1 MSNGYY
7 TVDQV
12 AEMLHMH
19 VKTVRRYIR
28 EGKLPA
34 AKVGKQWRVTGHDL
48 SVFMEGERPASDF
61 KQISAAENFA
71 NDSSQANAQNDKIPL
86 PKIQVSTVVETVYET
101 QTQVER
107 ITNTLTAVMQT
118 KDPSYGN
125 STLNVQVLPSQR
137 KIRVLL
143 WGTIPFVES
152 MLGCIRT
159 LVEE

>member
-12 AEMLHMH
+12 ADMLHMH

-28 EGKLPA
+28 EGKLSA

-48 SVFMEGERPASDF
+48 SVFMEGERPASDL
-61 KQISAAENFA
+61 KHGAATESIV
-71 NDSSQANAQNDKIPL
+71 NDSMQANAQFDEIPL
-86 PKIQVSTVVETVYET
+86 PNVQVSTVVETVYET
-101 QTQVER
+101 QAQVER

-118 KDPSYGN
+118 KDPAYGN
-125 STLNVQVLPSQR
+125 STLNVQILPSQR

-143 WGTIPFVES
+143 WGTISFMES

>member
-48 SVFMEGERPASDF
+48 SIFMEGERPADV
-61 KQISAAENFA
+61 
-71 NDSSQANAQNDKIPL
+71 DSSGSTLSTSTSATTARP
-86 PKIQVSTVVETVYET
+86 PKVQVSTVVETVYET
-101 QTQVER
+101 QQEVER

-118 KDPSYGN
+118 KDPAYGN
-125 STLNVQVLPSQR
+125 STLNVQVLPGQR

-143 WGTIPFVES
+143 WGTIPFMES

>member
-12 AEMLHMH
+12 AEMLQMH

-48 SVFMEGERPASDF
+48 SIFMEGERPADV
-61 KQISAAENFA
+61 
-71 NDSSQANAQNDKIPL
+71 DSSVSTLSTSTSATVARS
-86 PKIQVSTVVETVYET
+86 PKVQVSTVVETVYET
-101 QTQVER
+101 QQEVER

-118 KDPSYGN
+118 KDPAYGN
-125 STLNVQVLPSQR
+125 STLNVQVLPDQR

-143 WGTIPFVES
+143 WGTIPFMES

>member
-1 MSNGYY
+1 MNNGYY

-12 AEMLHMH
+12 ADMLHMH

-34 AKVGKQWRVTGHDL
+34 AKVGKQWRVNGHDL
-48 SVFMEGERPASDF
+48 SLFMEGERPADVDSSTNTL
-61 KQISAAENFA
+61 SAA
-71 NDSSQANAQNDKIPL
+71 DSTSAASM
-86 PKIQVSTVVETVYET
+86 PKVQVSTVVETVYET
-101 QTQVER
+101 QQEVDR

-118 KDPSYGN
+118 KDPAYGN
-125 STLNVQVLPSQR
+125 STLNVQVLPGQR

-143 WGTIPFVES
+143 WGTIPFIES

-159 LVEE
+159 LLVE